1 MREAGA
7 IFGLG
12 RAPLPPVSTC
22 NAMHLWPR
30 GLKRQ
35 ERPFM
40 CATGPLLKGG
50 GNMIELAKEFLVI
63 LAGVLAGERIGRWI
77 DKRFKK

>member
-1 MREAGA
+1 
-7 IFGLG
+7 
-12 RAPLPPVSTC
+12 
-22 NAMHLWPR
+22 
-30 GLKRQ
+30 
-35 ERPFM
+35 M